1 MIHQNIET
9 KRKIVKQKTN
19 TDLTH
24 GRINNVYVQQDEA
37 REGANND
44 LGGEIAMDDKELKEQ
59 EVDGSDRR
67 VETSFSNEQK
77 EEVLLYFV
85 NLLSSQPMHIHTYTW
100 ILHAI
105 CIYICKYT
113 YMINAYIHVHT

>member
-59 EVDGSDRR
+59 EVDGSDRC

-77 EEVLLYFV
+77 EEVLLYFI
-85 NLLSSQPMHIHTYTW
+85 NLLSSQPMRIHTFTW

-105 CIYICKYT
+105 YIYV
-113 YMINAYIHVHT
+113 NIHT